1 MARCSGSLWGRLWDV
16 RALTCCSRLGVE
28 FLKPLVFFVRG
39 LKNTVGCL
47 QDFRFSFSS
56 VVGYVGMLC
65 GVEVQ
70 VGVCRL
76 VCHKLGCALGMLRF
90 IFCSPLRLNFCSP
103 LRLIFCSPLCFKLAR
118 SSPPACLRNSCCTYG
133 ARVPSV
139 RHVSS
144 RRRGAGQDCPA

>member
-1 MARCSGSLWGRLWDV
+1 M
-16 RALTCCSRLGVE
+16 E
-28 FLKPLVFFVRG
+28 FLKPFVFFVRG

-56 VVGYVGMLC
+56 VVGYVGMFC

-90 IFCSPLRLNFCSP
+90 NFCSP
-103 LRLIFCSPLCFKLAR
+103 LRPIFAARCANFLQPSALQIGAAESARLLAKFVLHLWCKSALCAAR
-118 SSPPACLRNSCCTYG
+118 QLSAP
-133 ARVPSV
+133 
-139 RHVSS
+139 
-144 RRRGAGQDCPA
+144 D

>member
-1 MARCSGSLWGRLWDV
+1 M
-16 RALTCCSRLGVE
+16 E
-28 FLKPLVFFVRG
+28 ILKPLVLFVRG

-90 IFCSPLRLNFCSP
+90 NVLQPAAPKIVQPAAPNFLQPSALQIGAVESARLLAKFVLHLWCKSALCAARQPSPRL
-103 LRLIFCSPLCFKLAR
+103 
-118 SSPPACLRNSCCTYG
+118 
-133 ARVPSV
+133 
-139 RHVSS
+139 
-144 RRRGAGQDCPA
+144 